1 MKKKNKIIFFGTP
14 DFAVKSLDAIY
25 SNFNIQSVVTTP
37 DRKSGRGQKLNESD
51 VKKYA
56 QKQNI
61 NFLQPD
67 NLNDEG
73 FINEIK
79 KLDPDLII
87 VVAFRKIPKEIFSIP
102 KYGTINLHASLLP
115 NYRGAAPINWC
126 LINNETKTGVTTF
139 FINEKIDQGDIL
151 LQEELI
157 ISNED
162 DFGLLYN
169 KLSKVGA
176 KLLVKTIKKVFSN
189 NLNPSKQYIDTEI
202 KLAPKL
208 NSENTRIDW
217 NKPVNKII
225 GQVKGLSPKPGA
237 WTMIKNGKDIVR
249 MKILK
254 AKGKEIE
261 SLQDKINGKIV
272 IENGELHIY
281 STYGVINCLI
291 IQMENKRQMSAKE
304 LINGMKFDE
313 KSHVY

>member
-56 QKQNI
+56 QKQNLNI
-61 NFLQPD
+61 LQPD
-67 NLNDEG
+67 NLKDEG
-73 FINEIK
+73 FINEVK

-304 LINGMKFDE
+304 LINGIKFDE

>member
-61 NFLQPD
+61 NILQPD
-67 NLNDEG
+67 NLKDKG
-73 FINEIK
+73 FINEVK

-189 NLNPSKQYIDTEI
+189 DLNPSKQYIDTEI

-237 WTMIKNGKDIVR
+237 WTMIKNDQDLIR

-254 AKGKEIE
+254 AEGKEIK
-261 SLQDKINGKIV
+261 SLKNNVTGKIV

-281 STYGVINCLI
+281 SSYGMINCLI

>member
-1 MKKKNKIIFFGTP
+1 MKKKNSIIFFGTP

-56 QKQNI
+56 KKQNI
-61 NFLQPD
+61 NILQPD
-67 NLNDEG
+67 NLKDKG
-73 FINEIK
+73 FINEVK

-237 WTMIKNGKDIVR
+237 WTMIKNDQDLIR

-254 AKGKEIE
+254 AEGKEIK
-261 SLQDKINGKIV
+261 SLKDNVTGKIV

>member
-1 MKKKNKIIFFGTP
+1 MKKKNSIIFFGTP

-304 LINGMKFDE
+304 LINGIKFDE

>member
-61 NFLQPD
+61 NILQPD
-67 NLNDEG
+67 NLKDEG
-73 FINEIK
+73 FINEVK

-176 KLLVKTIKKVFSN
+176 KLLVKTIEKVFSN
-189 NLNPSKQYIDTEI
+189 DLNPSKQYIDTEI

-237 WTMIKNGKDIVR
+237 WTMIKNDQDLIR

-254 AKGKEIE
+254 AEGKEIK
-261 SLQDKINGKIV
+261 SLKNNVTGKIV

-281 STYGVINCLI
+281 SSYGMINCLI

>member
-61 NFLQPD
+61 NILQPD
-67 NLNDEG
+67 NLKDEG
-73 FINEIK
+73 FINEVK

-189 NLNPSKQYIDTEI
+189 DLNPIKQYIDTEI

-237 WTMIKNGKDIVR
+237 WTMIKNDQDLIR

-254 AKGKEIE
+254 AEGKEIK
-261 SLQDKINGKIV
+261 SLKNNVTGKIV

-281 STYGVINCLI
+281 SSYGMINCLI

>member
-217 NKPVNKII
+217 NKPVNNII

-237 WTMIKNGKDIVR
+237 WTKIRNGKDVIR

-261 SLQDKINGKIV
+261 SLQDKITGKIV

>member
-61 NFLQPD
+61 NILQPD
-67 NLNDEG
+67 NLKDEG
-73 FINEIK
+73 FINEVK

-189 NLNPSKQYIDTEI
+189 DLNPSKQYIDTEI

-237 WTMIKNGKDIVR
+237 WTMIKNDQDLIR

-254 AKGKEIE
+254 AEGKEIK
-261 SLQDKINGKIV
+261 SLKDNVTGKIV

-281 STYGVINCLI
+281 SSNGVINCLI

>member
-61 NFLQPD
+61 NILQPD
-67 NLNDEG
+67 NLKDEG
-73 FINEIK
+73 FINEVK

-189 NLNPSKQYIDTEI
+189 DLNPSKQYIDTEI

-237 WTMIKNGKDIVR
+237 WTMIKNDQDLIR

-254 AKGKEIE
+254 AEGKEIK
-261 SLQDKINGKIV
+261 SLKNNVTGKIV

-281 STYGVINCLI
+281 SSYGMINCLI

>member
-1 MKKKNKIIFFGTP
+1 MKKKNSIIFFGTP
-14 DFAVKSLDAIY
+14 DFAVTSLDALY

-56 QKQNI
+56 QKQNLNI
-61 NFLQPD
+61 LQPD
-67 NLNDEG
+67 NLKDEG
-73 FINEIK
+73 FINEVK

-237 WTMIKNGKDIVR
+237 WTMIKNGQDVIR

-254 AKGKEIE
+254 AEGKEIE
-261 SLQDKINGKIV
+261 SLQDNITGKIV

-281 STYGVINCLI
+281 STIWSHQLSYN
-291 IQMENKRQMSAKE
+291 S
-304 LINGMKFDE
+304 NGK
-313 KSHVY
+313 